1 MRHSFTQSI
10 QLCVFIPVE
19 LSHEHLNFGEV
30 RVKLF
35 LALLEVGKFGAGSG
49 EGVRVTEG
57 IVEDPD
63 NVFRVLQLDGLSLNE
78 GEDLALYPTLKPV
91 ESLCHL
97 DSGSRETYRVA
108 EELKTQLG
116 NRSFEGVTVAIVYGG
131 VGDLVTPAVSAPVKN
146 LRIPRELP

>member
-1 MRHSFTQSI
+1 
-10 QLCVFIPVE
+10 
-19 LSHEHLNFGEV
+19 
-30 RVKLF
+30 
-35 LALLEVGKFGAGSG
+35 
-49 EGVRVTEG
+49 
-57 IVEDPD
+57 VEDPD
-63 NVFRVLQLDGLSLNE
+63 NVFGVLQLDGLSLNE

-91 ESLCHL
+91 ESVCHF

-116 NRSFEGVTVAIVYGG
+116 NRSFEGVTVAVVYGG